1 MERQNRIAFVL
12 LGVNLL
18 TLTLLG
24 CVNSKLGQFGFF
36 LYLPGLFILPGA
48 LYLDHVRGM
57 PVAFLTGLL
66 LDQQIESTFGFHAF
80 ALAGMHALV
89 SGWVRGGNVRK
100 DLNPILLQLPAN
112 VLCFV
117 LWLIWIKVFENG
129 LLVWTFGRWS
139 VDLIASTVA
148 MIPLAI
154 WLPRFA
160 KSTIL
165 LVNGLPVETEGAR

>member
-24 CVNSKLGQFGFF
+24 CVNSRLGQFGFF

-66 LDQQIESTFGFHAF
+66 LDQQIESSFGFHAF
-80 ALAGMHALV
+80 GLAGMHALV
-89 SGWVRGGNVRK
+89 SGWVRGSNFRK
-100 DLNPILLQLPAN
+100 NLSPILFQLPAN
-112 VLCFV
+112 ILFFV
-117 LWLIWIKVFENG
+117 IYTCSEI
-129 LLVWTFGRWS
+129 
-139 VDLIASTVA
+139 
-148 MIPLAI
+148 
-154 WLPRFA
+154 
-160 KSTIL
+160 
-165 LVNGLPVETEGAR
+165 

>member
-24 CVNSKLGQFGFF
+24 CVNSRLGQFGFF

-48 LYLDHVRGM
+48 LYLGHSRGM

-66 LDQQIESTFGFHAF
+66 LDQQIESSFGFHAF

-89 SGWVRGGNVRK
+89 SGWIRGSNFRK
-100 DLNPILLQLPAN
+100 DLSPILLQLPAN

-117 LWLIWIKVFENG
+117 LWFTWIKIFQDG
-129 LLVWTFGRWS
+129 SLDWTFGRWS
-139 VDLIASTVA
+139 VDLIASTIA

-154 WLPRFA
+154 WLPSLA
-160 KSTIL
+160 KTTIL